1 MDTFKQILRGALFF
15 VLAVCGM
22 TVAFIF
28 MLSSALAV
36 AVLYVVARVKRRPF
50 GAKAYWAARRPPRT
64 SRTPGSP
71 PSFSTRGGVIDVK
84 MREL

>member
-1 MDTFKQILRGALFF
+1 MDTIKQILRGALFF

-22 TVAFIF
+22 TMAFIF

-50 GAKAYWAARRPPRT
+50 GAKAYWAARRPARA
-64 SRTPGSP
+64 SRKT
-71 PSFSTRGGVIDVK
+71 PSFAARGGVIYI
-84 MREL
+84 